1 MARRALVLL
10 VTALLVL
17 VAAPVVTA
25 SAAPV
30 PAPAG
35 DAAAAAG
42 PHFVAIRVT
51 GRAHRAGFVRMRVL
65 SGTTLFARGKA
76 RVAAGPYE
84 LGLDVVRFMQPG
96 SYRLEVLFRDA
107 HGRISVHDRAVTLQ

>member
-1 MARRALVLL
+1 M
-10 VTALLVL
+10 
-17 VAAPVVTA
+17 TA

-35 DAAAAAG
+35 DASAPAD

-51 GRAHRAGFVRMRVL
+51 GRARRAGFVRMRLL

-76 RVAAGPYE
+76 RVGAGPYE
-84 LGLDVVRFMQPG
+84 LGLDVVRFTQPG

-107 HGRISVHDRAVTLQ
+107 HGRISMRDRAVTLQ